1 MPRPGNT
8 GQPLRAADKER
19 DLQMIARR
27 AIELRPWPPHSA
39 PSPAPRRAR
48 SLRARPAS
56 QVSASDLGNSV
67 PRQAADS
74 DTGLSKRS
82 SFSSGNSSASA
93 SFGGSGGAA
102 PAASTEI
109 RVQSLLTSCCNPG
122 QCSRSSSVG
131 VQARPSGGPNK
142 AQLFNSLASL
152 VVVNLA
158 SHEGK
163 PASGGGRES
172 LEAEISGQLPLL
184 FAEETQPRSVAVR
197 GMQDDVARLAA
208 QGR

>member
-1 MPRPGNT
+1 M
-8 GQPLRAADKER
+8 
-19 DLQMIARR
+19 
-27 AIELRPWPPHSA
+27 
-39 PSPAPRRAR
+39 
-48 SLRARPAS
+48 
-56 QVSASDLGNSV
+56 SASDLGNSV

-82 SFSSGNSSASA
+82 SFSSGNNSASA

-131 VQARPSGGPNK
+131 VQVRPSGGPNK
-142 AQLFNSLASL
+142 AQHFNSLASS

-158 SHEGK
+158 SSEGK
-163 PASGGGRES
+163 PASG
-172 LEAEISGQLPLL
+172 AVVK
-184 FAEETQPRSVAVR
+184 PRSRNQRRSCPCVRVSCSQAFVAVR
-197 GMQDDVARLAA
+197 GMQDHVAACRPDAGSDSRRTSMSLALL
-208 QGR
+208 QPQ